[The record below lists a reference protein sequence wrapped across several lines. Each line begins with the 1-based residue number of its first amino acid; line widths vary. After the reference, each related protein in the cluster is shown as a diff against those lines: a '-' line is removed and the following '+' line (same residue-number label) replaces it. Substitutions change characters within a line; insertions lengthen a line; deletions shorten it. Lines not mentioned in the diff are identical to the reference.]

1 MSFVTMPPQLRT
13 LQSALGGMVL
23 PLGIL
28 MLVAMMVLPLPIM
41 LLDIFFTFNILISL
55 LILMIAL
62 HTYRP
67 LDFSSFPS
75 LLLVATVLRLAL
87 NVASTRIV
95 LSEGHNG
102 TGAAGKVIEAFGAFV
117 IGGNFVVGIFVFIIL
132 VIINLVVITKGAGR
146 VSEVSARFT
155 LDAMPGKQMAIDA
168 DLNAG
173 ILTPEEATAKRDD
186 VGREADFH
194 GAMDGASKFVKGD
207 AIAGVLILAI
217 NVIGGLAIGLTQ
229 HDLPLN
235 IAAENYIILS
245 VGDGLV
251 AQIPSLLLS
260 IATAII
266 VTRVSSSQDM
276 AQHIASEVSLSR
288 AWFPVAG
295 VLALIGMVP
304 GMPNLLFLLVA
315 FIALGIG
322 VACLISEREELTEA
336 AGGAVAGGDP
346 ALGQMIDDDEKDPN
360 SLDVTDVAD
369 LAAISV
375 LLSYPLLN
383 LVDDDSGGPLVRRI
397 TAIRKEVSQGL
408 GFVVPSVR
416 VRDDLALGPN
426 LYRIK
431 IGQTVVAEDIIY
443 PDRKLAIPSDS
454 SNVKI
459 DGLDVK
465 EPSFGIDA
473 TWIYQDR
480 QAEAEAQ
487 GYVVIE
493 PEAVLA
499 THLSQVLYKHA
510 GELIGQ
516 DEVQE
521 LLDNLAKTA
530 PSLVQSVVPKLM
542 PLHNITAIVRNLLK
556 ERIPISDMRR
566 ILEVLSEMAGRNLG
580 VAELSEA
587 LRPYLVEL
595 LIQQSVPLS
604 QPIPVITIDSDFE
617 HLLINTARQSDS
629 EQLMLDGALAQRLVK
644 SLTTTNEEQIA
655 KGQKPHLVVA
665 PVIRRK
671 LSMFLRQYLPELVVL
686 SFAELPEARK
696 VEVVATIS
704 GNDGLL
710 PQ

>member
-1 MSFVTMPPQLRT
+1 
-13 LQSALGGMVL
+13 
-23 PLGIL
+23 
-28 MLVAMMVLPLPIM
+28 M

-229 HDLPLN
+229 HDLPLD
-235 IAAENYIILS
+235 IAAENYVILS

>member
-229 HDLPLN
+229 HDLPLD

>member
-28 MLVAMMVLPLPIM
+28 MLVAMMLLTLPIM

-229 HDLPLN
+229 HDLPLD
-235 IAAENYIILS
+235 IAAENYVILS

-443 PDRKLAIPSDS
+443 PARNLAIPSDS

>member
-229 HDLPLN
+229 HDLPLD
-235 IAAENYIILS
+235 IAAENYVILS

-266 VTRVSSSQDM
+266 VTRGSSSQDM

-644 SLTTTNEEQIA
+644 NLTTTNEEQIA

>member
-229 HDLPLN
+229 HDLPLD
-235 IAAENYIILS
+235 IAAENYVILS

-644 SLTTTNEEQIA
+644 SLTNTNEEQIA

>member
-1 MSFVTMPPQLRT
+1 MSFVTMPPQVRS
-13 LQSALGGMVL
+13 LQSALGGIVL

-28 MLVAMMVLPLPIM
+28 MLVAMMVLPLPIL
-41 LLDIFFTFNILISL
+41 LLDIFFTFNILLSL

-102 TGAAGKVIEAFGAFV
+102 TAAAGKVIEAFGAFV

-173 ILTPEEATAKRDD
+173 ILTPEEATLKRDD

-207 AIAGVLILAI
+207 AVAGILILAI
-217 NVIGGLAIGLTQ
+217 NVIGGLAIGITQ
-229 HDLPLN
+229 HDLPLS
-235 IAAENYIILS
+235 IAAENYVILS

-251 AQIPSLLLS
+251 AQIPGLLLS

-276 AQHIASEVSLSR
+276 AQHIAGEVSLSR

-315 FIALGIG
+315 LMAGGIG
-322 VACLISEREELTEA
+322 FACLMAEREEAADGGA
-336 AGGAVAGGDP
+336 AGGMSSTLEA
-346 ALGQMIDDDEKDPN
+346 IDDEKDPN

-369 LAAISV
+369 LAAISI

-408 GFVVPSVR
+408 GFVIPSVR
-416 VRDDLALGPN
+416 VRDDLGLGPN

-431 IGQTVVAEDIIY
+431 IGQTVVAEDMIY
-443 PDRKLAIPSDS
+443 PERKLAIPSDG

-459 DGLDVK
+459 EGLEVK

-473 TWIYQDR
+473 TWIYHDR
-480 QAEAEAQ
+480 QAEAEAH

-493 PEAVLA
+493 PEAVMA
-499 THLSQVLYKHA
+499 THLSQILYKHA

-521 LLDNLAKTA
+521 LLDNLAKNA

-566 ILEVLSEMAGRNLG
+566 ILEVLSEMAGKNLG

-595 LIQQSVPLS
+595 LIQQSVPLND
-604 QPIPVITIDSDFE
+604 PIPVITIDSDFE
-617 HLLINTARQSDS
+617 HLLINTARQSESD
-629 EQLMLDGALAQRLVK
+629 QLMLDGALAQRLVK

-655 KGQKPHLVVA
+655 KGQKPHLVVS
-665 PVIRRK
+665 PIIRRK
-671 LSMFLRQYLPELVVL
+671 LSMFLRQYLPELTIL

-710 PQ
+710 SQ

>member
-229 HDLPLN
+229 HDLPLD
-235 IAAENYIILS
+235 IAAENYVILS

-336 AGGAVAGGDP
+336 AGGAVAGGDT

-383 LVDDDSGGPLVRRI
+383 LVDDVSGGPLVRRI

>member
-1 MSFVTMPPQLRT
+1 MPPQMRT
-13 LQSALGGMVL
+13 LQSTLGGMVL
-23 PLGIL
+23 PAGIL
-28 MLVAMMVLPLPIM
+28 VLVAMMVLPLPIL
-41 LLDIFFTFNILISL
+41 LLDILFTFNILLSL

-75 LLLVATVLRLAL
+75 MLLVATVLRLAL

-117 IGGNFVVGIFVFIIL
+117 IGGNFAVGIFVFIIL

-173 ILTPEEATAKRDD
+173 ILSPEEATAKRED

-207 AIAGVLILAI
+207 AVAAILILAI
-217 NVIGGLAIGLTQ
+217 NVIGGLAIGITQ
-229 HDLPLN
+229 HDLPLSV
-235 IAAENYIILS
+235 AAENYVILS

-266 VTRVSSSQDM
+266 VTRVSSSTDM
-276 AQHIASEVSLSR
+276 AEHIASEVSLSR

-295 VLALIGMVP
+295 VLALIGIVP
-304 GMPNLLFLLVA
+304 GMPNMLFLIGAL
-315 FIALGIG
+315 IALGIG
-322 VACLISEREELTEA
+322 VACLRAERETGTA
-336 AGGAVAGGDP
+336 DVAPDM
-346 ALGQMIDDDEKDPN
+346 LDHSMEDDKDPN

-369 LAAISV
+369 LAAISI

-383 LVDDDSGGPLVRRI
+383 LVDDDTGGPLVRRI
-397 TAIRKEVSQGL
+397 TAIRKEVSQAL
-408 GFVVPSVR
+408 GFVIPSVR
-416 VRDDLALGPN
+416 VRDDLGLAPN

-431 IGQTVVAEDIIY
+431 IGQTVVAEDMIY
-443 PDRKLAIPSDS
+443 PDRKLAIPSDA
-454 SNVKI
+454 SNIKI
-459 DGLDVK
+459 DGMNVK

-473 TWIYQDR
+473 IWIYHDR
-480 QAEAEAQ
+480 QAEAEAH

-499 THLSQVLYKHA
+499 THLSQILYKHA

-530 PSLVQSVVPKLM
+530 PSLVQSVVPKLV

-566 ILEVLSEMAGRNLG
+566 ILEVLSELAGRNMG
-580 VAELSEA
+580 VPELSEA

-595 LIQQSVPLS
+595 LIQQSVPLN

-617 HLLINTARQSDS
+617 HLLINTARQSES

-655 KGQKPHLVVA
+655 KGQKPHLVVS
-665 PVIRRK
+665 PLIRRK
-671 LSMFLRQYLPELVVL
+671 LSMFLRQYLPELIVL

-710 PQ
+710 SE

>member
-229 HDLPLN
+229 HDLPLD
-235 IAAENYIILS
+235 IAAENYVILS

-336 AGGAVAGGDP
+336 AGGAVAGADP

-629 EQLMLDGALAQRLVK
+629 EQLMLDCALAQRLVK

>member
-229 HDLPLN
+229 HDLPLD
-235 IAAENYIILS
+235 IAAEYYVILS

>member
-229 HDLPLN
+229 HDLPLD
-235 IAAENYIILS
+235 IAAENYVILS

-322 VACLISEREELTEA
+322 VACLITEREELTEA

>member
-229 HDLPLN
+229 HDLPLD
-235 IAAENYIILS
+235 IAAENYVILS

-336 AGGAVAGGDP
+336 AGGAVAGADP

-580 VAELSEA
+580 VSELSEA

>member
-13 LQSALGGMVL
+13 LQSVLGGMVL

-229 HDLPLN
+229 HDLPLD
-235 IAAENYIILS
+235 IAAENYVILS

-295 VLALIGMVP
+295 VLALIGLVP

-346 ALGQMIDDDEKDPN
+346 ALGQMIDDEKDPN

-443 PDRKLAIPSDS
+443 PDRKLAIPSDG

>member
-1 MSFVTMPPQLRT
+1 
-13 LQSALGGMVL
+13 MVL

-229 HDLPLN
+229 HDLPLD
-235 IAAENYIILS
+235 IAAENYVILS

-266 VTRVSSSQDM
+266 VTRVSSSHDM

-288 AWFPVAG
+288 AWVPVAG

>member
-1 MSFVTMPPQLRT
+1 MSFVTMPPQVRS
-13 LQSALGGMVL
+13 LQSALGGIVL

-28 MLVAMMVLPLPIM
+28 MLVAMMVLPLPIL
-41 LLDIFFTFNILISL
+41 LLDIFFTFNILLSL

-62 HTYRP
+62 HTFRP

-102 TGAAGKVIEAFGAFV
+102 TAAAGKVIEAFGAFV

-173 ILTPEEATAKRDD
+173 ILTPEEATTKRDD

-207 AIAGVLILAI
+207 AVAGILILAI
-217 NVIGGLAIGLTQ
+217 NVIGGLAIGITQ
-229 HDLPLN
+229 HDLPLS
-235 IAAENYIILS
+235 IAAENYVILS

-251 AQIPSLLLS
+251 AQIPGLLLS

-276 AQHIASEVSLSR
+276 AQHIAGEVSLSR

-295 VLALIGMVP
+295 VLALIGMIP

-315 FIALGIG
+315 LMAGGIG
-322 VACLISEREELTEA
+322 FVCLMAEREEAADGTA
-336 AGGAVAGGDP
+336 AGGMPSTLEA
-346 ALGQMIDDDEKDPN
+346 MDDEKDPN

-369 LAAISV
+369 LAAISI

-408 GFVVPSVR
+408 GFVIPSVR
-416 VRDDLALGPN
+416 VRDDLGLGPN

-431 IGQTVVAEDIIY
+431 IGQTVVAEDVIY
-443 PDRKLAIPSDS
+443 PERKLAIPSDG

-459 DGLDVK
+459 EGLEVK

-480 QAEAEAQ
+480 QAEAEAH

-493 PEAVLA
+493 PEAVMA

-521 LLDNLAKTA
+521 LLDNLAKNA

-566 ILEVLSEMAGRNLG
+566 ILEVLSEMAGKNLG

-595 LIQQSVPLS
+595 LIQQSVPLND
-604 QPIPVITIDSDFE
+604 PIPVITIDSDFE
-617 HLLINTARQSDS
+617 HLLINTARQSESD
-629 EQLMLDGALAQRLVK
+629 QLMLDGALAQRLVK

-655 KGQKPHLVVA
+655 KGQKPHLVVS
-665 PVIRRK
+665 PIIRRK
-671 LSMFLRQYLPELVVL
+671 LSMFLRQYLPELTIL

-710 PQ
+710 SQ

>member
-1 MSFVTMPPQLRT
+1 
-13 LQSALGGMVL
+13 MVL

-229 HDLPLN
+229 HDLPLD
-235 IAAENYIILS
+235 IAAENYVILS

>member
-229 HDLPLN
+229 HDLPLD
-235 IAAENYIILS
+235 IAAENYVILS

-336 AGGAVAGGDP
+336 AGGAVAGGDL

>member
-229 HDLPLN
+229 HDLPLD
-235 IAAENYIILS
+235 IAAENYVILS

-595 LIQQSVPLS
+595 LIQRSVPLS

>member
-229 HDLPLN
+229 HDLPLD
-235 IAAENYIILS
+235 IAAENYVILS

-408 GFVVPSVR
+408 GFVEPSVR

>member
-322 VACLISEREELTEA
+322 VACLISEREEQTEA
-336 AGGAVAGGDP
+336 AGGAVAGGDT

>member
-13 LQSALGGMVL
+13 LQSVLGGMVL

-229 HDLPLN
+229 HDLPLD
-235 IAAENYIILS
+235 IAAENYVILS

-521 LLDNLAKTA
+521 LLDNLAKSA